1 MSELSLRDVHL
12 VYPGVT
18 PVTALAGVSL
28 TIEPGEFVAID
39 GPSGGGKSTLLN
51 VLGLLDAPT
60 AGTYLID
67 GEPARADGTS
77 AARMR
82 SDAFAFIFQS
92 FHLLARR
99 PVLDSVELALVH
111 RVVAPAERH
120 RRAVDALSAVG
131 LADRAWQRADT
142 LSGGQQ
148 QRVAIARALATG
160 APVVLADEPT
170 GNLDTASSAAVI
182 AALRAVHARGVTVVL
197 VTHDPT
203 IAAAADRRITV
214 LDGAVIEDTRRT
226 PTAPTSMRLATPRPV
241 PPGRPSR
248 VRPADAVRDVLASLA
263 SRPGRTGGLA
273 LAVAAAVGLSV
284 ATTGL
289 SASAS
294 AQVSAAFDARQNR
307 FVTVTEPA
315 PTDQQPVVR
324 GWSGPTDQARAADLN
339 QLAGVQAASLVADHG
354 QHAVAA
360 APTRTPVTTTVYSGT
375 ADLLTATGTEVT
387 WTDLERPALDKGQVL
402 LGAQL
407 AEQLDLGPLV
417 TSPAIV
423 IDGRTM
429 AVAGLITSSE
439 RIPAWTSAIVASSE
453 DDELFGSAVQTQ
465 AVILT
470 AAGAAQPVA
479 RQAPLVVDP
488 VDPSS
493 LTVVS
498 PTDPRDLRASI
509 ENDVRTA
516 MAVLT
521 AVAVLAAILALT
533 NAMVLAVN
541 ERRGELALRRA
552 LGARTR
558 HVTGLITGEACATGA
573 LGGIAGLV
581 GGILGI
587 LAVSIA
593 RHWAPVLD
601 LRIAPWALIGGIT
614 LGAVAGLAAAAAA
627 ARVRPGRALRD

>member
-12 VYPGVT
+12 VYPGAT
-18 PVTALAGVSL
+18 PVAALAGVSL
-28 TIEPGEFVAID
+28 TVGPGEFVAID

-67 GEPARADGTS
+67 GAPAQADGTA

-82 SDAFAFIFQS
+82 SDTFAFIFQS

-99 PVLDSVELALVH
+99 PVLDSVELALAH
-111 RVVAPAERH
+111 RAVVPGERH
-120 RRAVDALSAVG
+120 RRAVDALATVG

-197 VTHDPT
+197 VTHDPA

-214 LDGAVIEDTRRT
+214 RDGVVVADTRRT
-226 PTAPTSMRLATPRPV
+226 PTVPLPAPRPV

-263 SRPGRTGGLA
+263 SRPGRTAGLA

-324 GWSGPTDQARAADLN
+324 GWSGPTDQARAAALSR
-339 QLAGVQAASLVADHG
+339 LAGVQAASLVVDHG
-354 QHAVAA
+354 QHTVTAA
-360 APTRTPVTTTVYSGT
+360 SARAPVTTTVYSGT
-375 ADLLTATGTEVT
+375 ADLLTSTGTQVA
-387 WTDLERPALDKGQVL
+387 WADPDHPALERGQVL

-407 AEQLDLGPLV
+407 AARLDLGPLV
-417 TSPAIV
+417 TSPV
-423 IDGRTM
+423 ILLDGRTV
-429 AVAGLITSSE
+429 AVAGLITDSE
-439 RIPAWTSAIVASSE
+439 RVPAWTSAVVAPRA
-453 DDELFGSAVQTQ
+453 DLELLGAAVQTQ

-470 AAGAAQPVA
+470 AAGAARQVA
-479 RQAPLVVDP
+479 RQAPLVMDP
-488 VDPSS
+488 VDPSG
-493 LTVVS
+493 LTVVA
-498 PTDPRDLRASI
+498 PTDPRDLRATI
-509 ENDVRTA
+509 EDDVRTA

-552 LGARTR
+552 LGARRR
-558 HVTGLITGEACATGA
+558 HVAGLITGEACATGA

-601 LRIAPWALIGGIT
+601 LRVAPWALVGGIA

-627 ARVRPGRALRD
+627 ARVRPGRALRE

>member
-12 VYPGVT
+12 VYPGAT

-51 VLGLLDAPT
+51 VPGLLDAPT

-67 GEPARADGTS
+67 GDPVRADGGP

-82 SDAFAFIFQS
+82 SDTFAFIFQS

-99 PVLDSVELALVH
+99 PVLDSVELALLH
-111 RVVAPAERH
+111 RAVAPAERR
-120 RRAVDALSAVG
+120 RRAADALAAVG

-170 GNLDTASSAAVI
+170 GNLDTTSSAAVI

-197 VTHDPT
+197 VTHDPA

-214 LDGAVIEDTRRT
+214 LDGSVVDDTRRT
-226 PTAPTSMRLATPRPV
+226 PTTPTPRRLATPRPV
-241 PPGRPSR
+241 PPGRASR

-263 SRPGRTGGLA
+263 SRLGRTTGLA

-284 ATTGL
+284 ATAGL
-289 SASAS
+289 TASAS

-315 PTDQQPVVR
+315 STDQQPVVR
-324 GWSGPTDQARAADLN
+324 GWSAPSDQTRATGLN
-339 QLAGVQAASLVADHG
+339 QLAGVQAASLVVDHG
-354 QHAVAA
+354 QHTVTA
-360 APTRTPVTTTVYSGT
+360 APTRTPVTTTAYSGT
-375 ADLLTATGTEVT
+375 ADLLTSTGTKVT
-387 WTDLERPALDKGQVL
+387 WADLDHPALGKGQVL

-407 AEQLDLGPLV
+407 AAQLDLGPLV
-417 TSPAIV
+417 TSPAIL
-423 IDGRTM
+423 IDGRSVT
-429 AVAGLITSSE
+429 VAGLITSSE
-439 RIPAWTSAIVASSE
+439 RVPAWTSAIVAPSE
-453 DDELFGSAVQTQ
+453 DRELFGHAVQTQ

-470 AAGAAQPVA
+470 AAGAALQVA
-479 RQAPLVVDP
+479 HQAPLVMDP

-493 LTVVS
+493 LTVVA
-498 PTDPRDLRASI
+498 PTDPRDLRATI

-521 AVAVLAAILALT
+521 AVAVFAAILALT

-552 LGARTR
+552 LGARTV
-558 HVTGLITGEACATGA
+558 HVAGLITGEACATGA

-601 LRIAPWALIGGIT
+601 LRIAPWALVGGIA
-614 LGAVAGLAAAAAA
+614 LGAVAGLAAAVAAV
-627 ARVRPGRALRD
+627 RVQPGRALRD